1 VPDLFGV
8 LKALAPNLSIF
19 LLSVQITHSNKTSFN
34 ITAFKM
40 VYTIASPD
48 EYLAITG
55 AGIKTLKI
63 VKSAW
68 VWPFQRVS

>member
-1 VPDLFGV
+1 
-8 LKALAPNLSIF
+8 
-19 LLSVQITHSNKTSFN
+19 
-34 ITAFKM
+34 M

-68 VWPFQRVS
+68 VWPFQRVSHSRRSCVLPMLRIRSANVSAFSRTIIV

>member
-1 VPDLFGV
+1 
-8 LKALAPNLSIF
+8 
-19 LLSVQITHSNKTSFN
+19 
-34 ITAFKM
+34 M

-68 VWPFQRVS
+68 VWPFQRVSTFRTYPVDLEH